1 MSYDSD
7 EDNYENEGNS
17 KIVDNIFNMNI
28 FVGDKLIIY
37 FIDGMNYLGK
47 VEDFTGNNMIILSV
61 DDKKNELLKI
71 NDERQIILNTN
82 EYNIIDIAKVEEL
95 EDKDII
101 KVTEI
106 QLTKAIYPEL
116 EIDTEYQ
123 KNENY
128 IISESE
134 KREDLI
140 TTLINALN
148 IYDNVLK
155 IPSVY
160 SMADIFKELISD
172 EYNNIDNKFFY
183 DIQKFNENEK
193 LPNWIIP
200 VCNDLKRLYLE
211 PEEITE
217 PLVQDDYIQKIFEK
231 ETLEKIRLMNNDN
244 QKKTYKQIIDI
255 LYYNQFQAIQKN
267 PDILVNDGY
276 ILKNY
281 NKKYIRSCLG
291 PLSGLNTSL
300 CTGIE
305 GKYILD
311 ERKNYN
317 NLLFPHIIDNK
328 IEFDIIG
335 KCRDIT
341 TSGLLIY
348 PENYHISNSFDLNT
362 KFISLGEKCLL
373 LEIKYS
379 TKTNK
384 QKLNELIKKNL
395 LKNINTH
402 IDKETPEYISKNYGY
417 TNNNAY
423 HYNIS
428 DVINK
433 NDFTKLLLEYIP
445 TTNKIIKNFMY
456 KDIFNYIFNYN
467 DIKKIFMKYN
477 ININNLTNSYKLI
490 FNNIINKNVEKYIK
504 LYDGYDREYKI
515 YKKSLIKKKINT
527 QQVIILL
534 KEYIYKQLNINV
546 KNHYMNKFI
555 KKYSREPNEVN
566 EDKNWLYNKFND
578 KKLLCKHHIY
588 SSKTL
593 EDPTA
598 YETLMSKF
606 SKPSLDGHIHCK
618 ICGEY
623 LDNENFSTLQ
633 GFSDDNPVFNE
644 ELVQER
650 EEIELEQDEKELYN
664 LIELLTNSLG
674 VKLIEKDILDLINIY
689 NLIDHNLLA
698 NERYEQDNITTKNH
712 FKIKNASKKDKKR
725 IAKEVQEYIINS
737 NKILFLFVT
746 ITIYIETAT
755 PPYVNES
762 NNNYKILNLQDNKY
776 KLIKNSNIDII
787 NKTIVDNLISTLK
800 KLEKLYP
807 EDKLWIHSK
816 EFNEEYNN
824 VEITKPQNQ
833 FVNTIRYVVS
843 PSFPQIYE
851 RINKYQIYS
860 GISNNLDFNDY
871 WENYKPLPTNKNI
884 IEINDK
890 INNIYGPKF
899 KQFMIK
905 KGSTYALQNISL
917 LQSLDSYNTI
927 KKYKELDIDNLE
939 LIDNNSFKRIYN
951 YIFILTGY
959 HKNDTKYMDLLI
971 NRLLETTNEKDYFKN
986 LFKKYDWDGEFKDNT
1001 IPFVKLRKIL
1011 DEIINVCKSNINCK
1025 KSLELYIHNKKNNSS
1040 YIFLNTYPK
1049 RYYKYTLREVLPN
1062 EEYDDLNKDSLIK
1075 NIFNKYCYDI
1085 NKKII
1090 LKTNT
1095 EKKLVSL
1102 YVDNDNN
1109 YNACVDSIKPSN
1121 ENFKTIIQKFHT
1133 QNRLKGIYFE
1143 EPLFNIDLTKETILN
1158 NEKANLIENRIIDFI
1173 NSNNILNKGDEFL
1186 SYFQNIYEFTKYY
1199 INLYETTNLSEKDI
1213 KQFKSEYESLFTPII
1228 ESTYSESNDNN
1239 NLLNI
1244 VIRHIITSKYISKS
1258 QKDKLYK
1265 NESNLK
1271 NILIGIITNSFDD
1284 SGNLKINN
1292 NILNHFIQNIVLM
1305 LARIK
1310 NYNNNGKLGTT
1321 FYDYIPKN
1329 WNLSDK
1335 NREIMEY
1342 FIGNQEFK
1350 LHNSVFIGN
1359 DKYDGFKKYMDNKLL
1374 YSFFIKLFDNIK
1386 PYTNL
1391 LNILIGIDN
1400 KKHIFTEERATDL
1413 VRFIFVLI
1421 FKNIVEYIEELDK
1434 EINEINEDGNEIYN
1448 SLSAESSKN
1457 ITDNII
1463 EVSSFMM
1470 DIIINIIQ
1478 EYNDPLW
1485 YINIENRGTD
1495 FLNTKLR
1502 QQKEREKQNLI
1513 NKLDVMD
1520 QDERFINVQLQNFGI
1535 SNWYQNLAEEASLFI
1550 NSDEFKNMSEEERK
1564 EAEMELIKRNETEL
1578 GQVDNNP
1585 QLQKDLLRQK
1595 PSEQGE
1601 MGGIGY
1607 GLEDY
1612 GYGEG
1617 DGEQEEI
1624 HFGND
1629 YDSPDGQ

>member
-7 EDNYENEGNS
+7 EDNYEDEGNS
-17 KIVDNIFNMNI
+17 KIVDNIFNINI
-28 FVGDKLIIY
+28 FLGDKLIVY
-37 FIDGMNYLGK
+37 FIDGKNYLGK
-47 VEDFTGNNMIILSV
+47 VEDFTGNNMIILSI
-61 DDKKNELLKI
+61 DDKKNELLSI
-71 NDERQIILNTN
+71 NDEKQIILNTN
-82 EYNIIDIAKVEEL
+82 DYNIIDIAKVEEL

-106 QLTKAIYPEL
+106 QLTNAIYPEL

-123 KNENY
+123 KDKNY

-140 TTLINALN
+140 TTLINALG
-148 IYDNVLK
+148 IYDNILL

-160 SMADIFKELISD
+160 SMADIFKQLISE
-172 EYNNIDNKFFY
+172 EYNYTDNKFFY
-183 DIQKFNENEK
+183 DIQKFNDNEK

-200 VCNDLKRLYLE
+200 VCNDIKRLYLN
-211 PEEITE
+211 PDEITE
-217 PLVQDDYIQKIFEK
+217 PIVQDDYIQKIFEK
-231 ETLEKIRLMNNDN
+231 ESLEQIRLMNDDN
-244 QKKTYKQIIDI
+244 QTKTYKQRIDV

-267 PDILVNDGY
+267 PDILVYDGY
-276 ILKNY
+276 VLKNY

-328 IEFDIIG
+328 IQFDLIG
-335 KCRDIT
+335 KSRDIN

-348 PENYHISNSFDLNT
+348 PENYHISTSFNMDT
-362 KFISLGEKCLL
+362 KYISLGEKCLL

-384 QKLNELIKKNL
+384 QVLNELIKKNL
-395 LKNINTH
+395 LKNINTT
-402 IDKETPEYISKNYGY
+402 IDKDIPEYISKKYGY
-417 TNNNAY
+417 ENINAY

-428 DVINK
+428 EVLNK
-433 NDFTKLLLEYIP
+433 NDFSKLLLEYMP
-445 TTNKIIKNFMY
+445 TTNMIIKNYMY
-456 KDIFNYIFNYN
+456 KDLFNYIYNYN
-467 DIKKIFMKYN
+467 DIEKIFMKYN
-477 ININNLTNSYKLI
+477 ININNLTNNFKLI

-504 LYDGYDREYKI
+504 LYSDYERDYEI
-515 YKKSLIKKKINT
+515 YKKPLVYKKINT
-527 QQVIILL
+527 QEIIVLL

-555 KKYSREPNEVN
+555 TKYTREPDEKI
-566 EDKNWLYNKFND
+566 EDKNWLYNKYND
-578 KKLLCKHHIY
+578 KKLLCKHHAY
-588 SSKTL
+588 SCKTL

-606 SKPSLDGHIHCK
+606 SKPAKDGHMHCK

-623 LDNENFSTLQ
+623 LDNENFSILQ
-633 GFSDDNPVFNE
+633 GFSDDKPVFNE

-650 EEIELEQDEKELYN
+650 EEIELEPNEKELYT
-664 LIELLTNSLG
+664 LIELLSNSLG

-698 NERYEQDNITTKNH
+698 NDRYEQDNITTKNH
-712 FKIKNASKKDKKR
+712 YKIKNASKKDKKR

-746 ITIYIETAT
+746 IIIFIETAT
-755 PPYVNES
+755 PPYINES
-762 NNNYKILNLQDNKY
+762 NNNYKILDLQDNKY
-776 KLIKNSNIDII
+776 KLIKNSNINII
-787 NKTIVDNLISTLK
+787 NKTIVDNLLSTLK

-807 EDKLWIHSK
+807 EDKLWINSK
-816 EFNEEYNN
+816 EFNDEYNN
-824 VEITKPQNQ
+824 LEITNPQNQ
-833 FVNTIRYVVS
+833 VINTIKYVVS
-843 PSFPQIYE
+843 PSFPQIYD
-851 RINKYQIYS
+851 RIKKYQLYT
-860 GISNNLDFNDY
+860 GISNNLEFNDY
-871 WENYKPLPTNKNI
+871 WPGYKPLPTNKTI
-884 IEINDK
+884 IK
-890 INNIYGPKF
+890 INNKINDEYGPRF
-899 KQFMIK
+899 KKFMIK
-905 KGSTYALQNISL
+905 KGTTYALQNISL
-917 LQSLDSYNTI
+917 LQSLESYDSI
-927 KKYKELDIDNLE
+927 KKYIELDIENLE
-939 LIDNNSFKRIYN
+939 LINNSSFKRIYN

-959 HKNDTKYMDLLI
+959 HENNTTYMNLLI
-971 NRLLETTNEKDYFKN
+971 NRLLDTTDEKDYFKN
-986 LFKKYDWDGEFKDNT
+986 LFKKYDWDGEFKDNK
-1001 IPFVKLRKIL
+1001 IPFVKLRSIL
-1011 DEIINVCKSNINCK
+1011 NDIVDVCKTNKNCK
-1025 KSLELYIHNKKNNSS
+1025 KSLELFIHDMKNNSS
-1040 YIFLNTYPK
+1040 YILLDTYPK
-1049 RYYKYTLREVLPN
+1049 RYYKYVLKEILPSVD
-1062 EEYDDLNKDSLIK
+1062 YDDIEKDSPIK

-1085 NKKII
+1085 NKRII
-1090 LKTNT
+1090 LKSNL
-1095 EKKLVSL
+1095 EKKLISL
-1102 YVDNDNN
+1102 YVDNDNS
-1109 YNACVDSIKPSN
+1109 YNPCVDEIKPSN
-1121 ENFKTIIQKFHT
+1121 ENFKIIIEKYHT
-1133 QNRLKGIYFE
+1133 QNRLKGIYFT
-1143 EPLFNIDLTKETILN
+1143 EPLFNIDLTLEKIKEY
-1158 NEKANLIENRIIDFI
+1158 EKPNLIEKRVIDFI
-1173 NSNNILNKGDEFL
+1173 DANEILNKEDEYL
-1186 SYFQNIYEFTKYY
+1186 SYFKNIYEFTEYY
-1199 INLYETTNLSEKDI
+1199 INLSETTNIDQKDI
-1213 KQFKSEYESLFTPII
+1213 RKFREEYDKLFTPII
-1228 ESTYSESNDNN
+1228 ESTYSESSDNN

-1244 VIRHIITSKYISKS
+1244 VIRHIVNSRYIDKS

-1271 NILIGIITNSFDD
+1271 NILIGIITNSLDD
-1284 SGNLKINN
+1284 SNNLKTNN

-1310 NYNNNGKLGTT
+1310 NYNNNGNLGTT

-1329 WNLSDK
+1329 WKLSDK
-1335 NREIMEY
+1335 NRDQMEY
-1342 FIGNQEFK
+1342 FIGNKEFK
-1350 LHNSVFIGN
+1350 LHNSIFIGN
-1359 DKYDGFKKYMDNKLL
+1359 DKYDGFRKYMDNKVL
-1374 YSFFIKLFDNIK
+1374 YSFFIKLFDKIK

-1391 LNILIGIDN
+1391 LNLLVGIDN
-1400 KKHIFTEERATDL
+1400 KKHIFTEEKSNDL
-1413 VRFIFVLI
+1413 MRFIFVLI
-1421 FKNIVEYIEELDK
+1421 LKNIVEYIEELDS
-1434 EINEINEDGNEIYN
+1434 EINEINDNGNELYN
-1448 SLSAESSKN
+1448 SLSAEASKN

-1463 EVSSFMM
+1463 QVSSFMI
-1470 DIIINIIQ
+1470 DIIINIVQ

-1485 YINIENRGTD
+1485 YINIDNRGSG

-1513 NKLDVMD
+1513 NKLDIMD

-1585 QLQKDLLRQK
+1585 QLQVDLLRRKQEED
-1595 PSEQGE
+1595 SE
-1601 MGGIGY
+1601 MGGVGY

-1617 DGEQEEI
+1617 EGEQEAV